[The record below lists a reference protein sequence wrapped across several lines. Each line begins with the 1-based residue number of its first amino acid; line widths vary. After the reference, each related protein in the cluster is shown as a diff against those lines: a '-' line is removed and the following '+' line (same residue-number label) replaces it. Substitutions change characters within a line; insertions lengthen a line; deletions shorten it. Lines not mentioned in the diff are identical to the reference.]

1 MTKKDYR
8 RYDGSPDLRR
18 LAKLLVEALDASQHP
33 DPIRQRDRTYE
44 KFRDAIKPQGAGTAD
59 APEDE
64 VAAYYRGMFRRE
76 LVQFWFRHAYDD
88 LLKKRPK
95 TSKKKTAKTIKVRAW
110 KVQLQSGRAAAPPVK
125 PP

>member
-18 LAKLLVEALDASQHP
+18 ITKLLVKVMDASQHP

-44 KFRDAIKPQGAGTAD
+44 KFRDAIKPHGPGAAG

-64 VAAYYRGMFRRE
+64 IAAYYKGMFRRE
-76 LVQFWFRHAYDD
+76 LVQFWFQHAYDG

-95 TSKKKTAKTIKVRAW
+95 TSKKKTAKMIKVRGR

>member
-1 MTKKDYR
+1 MEKKDYR

-18 LAKLLVEALDASQHP
+18 ITKLLVKAMDAAQHP

-44 KFRDAIKPQGAGTAD
+44 KFRDAIKPQGPRAAD

-64 VAAYYRGMFRRE
+64 IAAYYRGMLRRE
-76 LVQFWFRHAYDD
+76 LVRFWFRQAYDD
-88 LLKKRPK
+88 LVKKQPK
-95 TSKKKTAKTIKVRAW
+95 TSKKKTIKVRGR
-110 KVQLQSGRAAAPPVK
+110 KVQLESGRAAAPPVK